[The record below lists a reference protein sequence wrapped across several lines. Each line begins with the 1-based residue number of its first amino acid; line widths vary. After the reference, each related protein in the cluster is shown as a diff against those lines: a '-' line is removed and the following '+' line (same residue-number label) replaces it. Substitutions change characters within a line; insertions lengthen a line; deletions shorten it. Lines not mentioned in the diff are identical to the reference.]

1 MVLSELGQIRK
12 RRQALGL
19 TQQKLSDGT
28 IKFPSGTKVSRVVIN
43 RIENRKKIKNK
54 KAMYSPSYDDVKR
67 IFDYLEKEERDRAAN
82 IPSDK
87 TAGEICNWNGGLDL
101 VTVNSSDTINTT
113 RDLMGDDGQITQL
126 PVLQSGECVGLI
138 TQKSMLDNPKAKYV
152 KDAMI
157 GKPPTIPEDMKI
169 TPGLIELL
177 VPPQSC
183 ILVSQHNSRKL
194 KGVIVAWDLISKKE
208 SMKGRWKR
216 KGQKRVRV

>member
-82 IPSDK
+82 MPSDK
-87 TAGEICNWNGGLDL
+87 TAGEICNWNGDMPL
-101 VTVNSSDTINTT
+101 VTVNSSNTIDTAH
-113 RDLMGDDGQITQL
+113 DLMGDDGQITQL
-126 PVLQSGECVGLI
+126 PVLESGECVGLI
-138 TQKSMLDNPKAKYV
+138 TQKSMLDNPKAKNV
-152 KDAMI
+152 RDAMI
-157 GKPPTIPEDMKI
+157 DKPPTIDEDMKI

-208 SMKGRWKR
+208 SMKKRHIR
-216 KGQKRVRV
+216 KGQKRY